1 LIKIN
6 DFKKGDIY
14 YYSDFYDK
22 SYCRVEAIKITSR
35 MKRRPHYLFNAR
47 IVDNSHIDKKEYY
60 EIGSIHSFSN
70 SFMFKSLKE
79 LKGDIERYKEV
90 QCNYLKK
97 IVKRIDRISNLQT
110 VNNKIVL

>member
-1 LIKIN
+1 MIKIK
-6 DFKKGDIY
+6 DFKKGAIY

-22 SYCRVEAIKITSR
+22 SYCRVEAVEITS
-35 MKRRPHYLFNAR
+35 KRKQYYLFNAR

-60 EIGSIHSFSN
+60 KIGGIHSFSN